1 MGRCE
6 WSRRDVPQILI
17 LGRVDIIRLTWID
30 RSKRLSNISR
40 EWSRRHKIN
49 VGRRGHPLN
58 ISKSKNLLEYQW
70 GLKFVQCF
78 IILMCVNMSERDIS
92 RILVSVKI

>member
-6 WSRRDVPQILI
+6 SSRRDVPQILI

-30 RSKRLSNISR
+30 RSKRLLNISR

-49 VGRRGHPLN
+49 VGRRGHSLN
-58 ISKSKNLLEYQW
+58 ISESKIFLEY
-70 GLKFVQCF
+70 
-78 IILMCVNMSERDIS
+78 
-92 RILVSVKI
+92 